1 MISIYLGHK
10 IMEIISNWKDV
21 TSSTKCFTL
30 GAEIDMEVDVDDSE
44 LASDSAGE
52 PTPVVW
58 RGLRFLGRPLS
69 FGARKY

>member
-1 MISIYLGHK
+1 MSIYLRQK
-10 IMEIISNWKDV
+10 NIEISNSKDV

-52 PTPVVW
+52 PTPVV
-58 RGLRFLGRPLS
+58 
-69 FGARKY
+69 